1 MQRKKPGADVSA
13 YFYTIVSEGTDEVG
27 YSDRYR
33 ATPSCRLALVGVGGA
48 QLTNSFIYLAVWCRR
63 REFMEEHGYLY
74 HEYDYKHFMHA
85 ETEEFTRDSKQD
97 VHGPLSPPLP
107 IPVMTP

>member
-1 MQRKKPGADVSA
+1 VQRKKPGTDVTA

-27 YSDRYR
+27 YSDRYYM
-33 ATPSCRLALVGVGGA
+33 SCRMHVNV
-48 QLTNSFIYLAVWCRR
+48 TVPNVCCAVYACAIRR

-97 VHGPLSPPLP
+97 VRPSSSNAASLLLSC
-107 IPVMTP
+107 